1 MIVIFNFIFVSSCVS
16 LISADYSYKNAKEW
30 ANEKPQCGG
39 SLQSPIDVSDDLL
52 DGFDFNSDREPLM
65 FENIYETVP
74 KRMILKNDGH
84 TLKLLFQWPDNPTKL
99 PYIHGG
105 PLKGEFVRHSHEFRW
120 GSDVTNGSEHQLN
133 GKSYAMEM
141 QAINY
146 NREYGSYEEAEG
158 SENGLMIYSV
168 FYRLREKSDFLANI
182 VEKLPEV
189 AQPGLSTDIEPFA
202 MGEYF
207 DKDTALTHIIYSG
220 SLTHP
225 PCTEEVTWIIS
236 EKIRPVSEEQVE
248 AFQKLHLFNDDDHN
262 NRPLQPTNGRKG
274 QYAEN

>member
-133 GKSYAMEM
+133 GKRY
-141 QAINY
+141 
-146 NREYGSYEEAEG
+146 
-158 SENGLMIYSV
+158 
-168 FYRLREKSDFLANI
+168 
-182 VEKLPEV
+182 
-189 AQPGLSTDIEPFA
+189 
-202 MGEYF
+202 
-207 DKDTALTHIIYSG
+207 
-220 SLTHP
+220 
-225 PCTEEVTWIIS
+225 C
-236 EKIRPVSEEQVE
+236 
-248 AFQKLHLFNDDDHN
+248 
-262 NRPLQPTNGRKG
+262 
-274 QYAEN
+274 